1 MAALTARQAGLRV
14 ALVHE
19 GSEGPRACIGE
30 VVPPSAVQLLNRLAA
45 LRYLPSDRYIESFGS
60 RTAWGSDALR
70 PTDFITGALGT
81 GLHVDRHA
89 FNEALVRVAAAEG
102 AHVLAPGRLM
112 TAAREGTAWRLV
124 IRHEARAAT
133 LTAAALVDCS
143 GRRAV
148 VARRAGA
155 TRHVDDPL
163 VAVVAWLD
171 AFNDSDLDATLI
183 VEAARDGWWYS
194 ARVPDR
200 RRIVG
205 FVTNRRPSLASA
217 LTAVGWWAEIG
228 RTVHVREVCCAHGY
242 ELRQPPI
249 AVTAGSA
256 YLTVVAGDYWV
267 AAGEAAAAVDPISG
281 QGILIALVTGR
292 LAARAIAAR
301 LAGDRGHALAEY
313 ESGLRRIYDEYLSTR
328 AATYALETR
337 WPLSPFWVDRPR
349 IGRADAAATA
359 TR

>member
-1 MAALTARQAGLRV
+1 MKESRARA
-14 ALVHE
+14 
-19 GSEGPRACIGE
+19 RAS
-30 VVPPSAVQLLNRLAA
+30 VRSSPPSAAAAAESPRGLAVSPA
-45 LRYLPSDRYIESFGS
+45 GPLHRIVRFPDGVGLGC
-60 RTAWGSDALR
+60 A
-70 PTDFITGALGT
+70 PTNGLDLGALGT

-112 TAAREGTAWRLV
+112 TAAREGTAWRLI

-194 ARVPDR
+194 AGCR
-200 RRIVG
+200 
-205 FVTNRRPSLASA
+205 
-217 LTAVGWWAEIG
+217 TAVESW
-228 RTVHVREVCCAHGY
+228 
-242 ELRQPPI
+242 
-249 AVTAGSA
+249 GS
-256 YLTVVAGDYWV
+256 
-267 AAGEAAAAVDPISG
+267 
-281 QGILIALVTGR
+281 
-292 LAARAIAAR
+292 
-301 LAGDRGHALAEY
+301 
-313 ESGLRRIYDEYLSTR
+313 
-328 AATYALETR
+328 
-337 WPLSPFWVDRPR
+337 
-349 IGRADAAATA
+349 
-359 TR
+359 